1 MIHIDHIHKKFG
13 THTVL
18 NDISIKIEEGQIF
31 GLLGQNGAGK
41 TTLMK
46 IMLGLLKADQ
56 GDVRILGESVRFGNT
71 PTNQHVG
78 YLPDV
83 PSFYPY
89 MTAYEYLLFCGEVTG
104 LDKKVRVERAKRYL
118 ALVGLPFNRKR
129 IGGFSRGMKQRLGI
143 AQALIHQPKVLI
155 CDEPTSALDPVGRR
169 EMIEILQKIKHETT
183 VIFSTHIL
191 SDAEKICDCV
201 AFLHNGTFQLSGKV
215 SDILKQ
221 HQKPILRV
229 VVQQMADAEKLKPLL
244 TNATQ
249 SGTTFTIP
257 STNLLATQQQIFEQ
271 CIQQQIAIQS
281 IEIEQSTLE
290 DVFLEVIQS

>member
-46 IMLGLLKADQ
+46 IMLGLLKANQ

-71 PTNQHVG
+71 P
-78 YLPDV
+78 
-83 PSFYPY
+83 
-89 MTAYEYLLFCGEVTG
+89 
-104 LDKKVRVERAKRYL
+104 
-118 ALVGLPFNRKR
+118 
-129 IGGFSRGMKQRLGI
+129 
-143 AQALIHQPKVLI
+143 
-155 CDEPTSALDPVGRR
+155 
-169 EMIEILQKIKHETT
+169 
-183 VIFSTHIL
+183 
-191 SDAEKICDCV
+191 
-201 AFLHNGTFQLSGKV
+201 
-215 SDILKQ
+215 
-221 HQKPILRV
+221 
-229 VVQQMADAEKLKPLL
+229 
-244 TNATQ
+244 
-249 SGTTFTIP
+249 
-257 STNLLATQQQIFEQ
+257 TNLLATQQQIFEQ